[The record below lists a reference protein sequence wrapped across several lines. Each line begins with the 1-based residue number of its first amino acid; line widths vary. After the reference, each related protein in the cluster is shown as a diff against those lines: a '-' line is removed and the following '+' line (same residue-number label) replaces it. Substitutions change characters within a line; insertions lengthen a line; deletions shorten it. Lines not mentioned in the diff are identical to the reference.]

1 MLIMSDVIKKFTTFV
16 PAPLLFSYSFSKI
29 MGNYLICAMAFNDF
43 KKFLIMWRQL
53 LKENK

>member
-1 MLIMSDVIKKFTTFV
+1 MLIMSDMIKKFTTFV
-16 PAPLLFSYSFSKI
+16 PALLLFSFSFSKI